1 MQYTSWTK
9 LDAVLEKYGI
19 FRIYNP
25 QTMTCN
31 LMIGDEKVGYTELNT
46 DPATGAKLPM
56 VRFLPV

>member
-1 MQYTSWTK
+1 MQDITWTK

-31 LMIGDEKVGYTELNT
+31 LMMGD
-46 DPATGAKLPM
+46 
-56 VRFLPV
+56 